1 MTPITKVLAELQELG
16 HAAQCCQPDG
26 FGYVLAVFEYPVDS
40 GRFRGHRFRVG
51 IGFQEDAYPEYPP
64 HWLCVSSL
72 SDNRIPQHSGF
83 TFEGADW
90 RVFSVPPSDVWDSLP
105 TSQKNMKTYLRLH
118 MTRFWDQ
125 V

>member
-1 MTPITKVLAELQELG
+1 MTPIEKVLAELQEVG
-16 HAAQCCQPDG
+16 HTAQARQPDG

-40 GRFRGHRFRVG
+40 GRFRGQRFRVG

-72 SDNRIPQHSGF
+72 PDNRIPQHSGF
-83 TFEGADW
+83 TFDGADW
-90 RVFSVPPSDVWDSLP
+90 SVFSVPPSDFWDSLP